1 MYGLGAK
8 LLSSLEES
16 RLPRDD
22 ENVKGI
28 GWFLV
33 CVGESHERGSLLR
46 ARQIRSQGDLS
57 KGEVPKVT
65 SLAVAFCLA
74 GDDMMNW
81 GAALFNRRRNED
93 QGKNQAR

>member
-8 LLSSLEES
+8 LLSALEES

-33 CVGESHERGSLLR
+33 CLGESLERGSLIR
-46 ARQIRSQGDLS
+46 ARQIRSQSDLS
-57 KGEVPKVT
+57 EGAVPKVS

-74 GDDMMNW
+74 GDDIMNW
-81 GAALFNRRRNED
+81 GTALFHRE
-93 QGKNQAR
+93 KK